1 MTSHSWPQIS
11 LFSRLKLIPL
21 VTLYIQISFTVPGCD
36 NVAMVGN
43 GFCNDETNNPSCNY
57 DGGDCCVV
65 NANKTVCSECACLLV
80 ETCGAGY
87 HPLVGNGFCNDDT
100 NIAGCY
106 DGGDCCGYNIN
117 SEHCTECTCFH
128 QETCLAGV
136 THAFVGDGV
145 CNDETNIAECDYD
158 GGDCCSNPE
167 MVGNGF
173 CDEETNNSEC
183 VYDNGEC
190 CGPDVSCK

>member
-1 MTSHSWPQIS
+1 
-11 LFSRLKLIPL
+11 L
-21 VTLYIQISFTVPGCD
+21 
-36 NVAMVGN
+36 VGN
-43 GFCNDETNNPSCNY
+43 GFCNDETNNPDCNY
-57 DGGDCCVV
+57 DGGDCCVA
-65 NANKTVCSECACLLV
+65 NANTTACSECACLLV

-145 CNDETNIAECDYD
+145 CNDQTNTLECGYD
-158 GGDCCSNPE
+158 GFDCC
-167 MVGNGF
+167 GF
-173 CDEETNNSEC
+173 NVDIDHCTEC
-183 VYDNGEC
+183 ACHGKEIWYYITVESVILNIRTVLGRVRTINFKLSLYLYY
-190 CGPDVSCK
+190 